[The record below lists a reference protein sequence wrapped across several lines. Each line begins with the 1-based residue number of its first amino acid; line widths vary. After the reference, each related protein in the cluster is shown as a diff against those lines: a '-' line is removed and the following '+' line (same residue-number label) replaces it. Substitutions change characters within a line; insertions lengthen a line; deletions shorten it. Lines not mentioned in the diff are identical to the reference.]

1 MPREDGYLYANEQW
15 DRPLTGLA
23 NGLIGFYGP
32 LGRFARVSLASAGF
46 YGLCGFRTRFSRAFL
61 IDLDRV
67 SLGFPSISPRCT
79 RSSWIALGFTG
90 FYWVLLGFTGF
101 HWVLLDFIGLY

>member
-67 SLGFPSISPRCT
+67 SLGFPLISPRCT

-101 HWVLLDFIGLY
+101 LLDFIGLY